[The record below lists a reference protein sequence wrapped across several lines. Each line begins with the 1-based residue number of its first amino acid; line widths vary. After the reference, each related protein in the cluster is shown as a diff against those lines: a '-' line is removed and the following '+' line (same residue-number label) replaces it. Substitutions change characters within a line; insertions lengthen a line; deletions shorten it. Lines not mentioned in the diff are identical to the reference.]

1 MTGKAGPAELDHA
14 VIMVRDRMEE
24 LAPGVEAQG
33 YTLSETATHNLGSWN
48 RLIVLEHAYIE
59 LLGWPAGTVPA
70 RKEIADSPLGLEA
83 LVLRTQDAQATYDRL
98 RDAGYAVNPVQKLTR
113 PAILDGQQVEARF
126 DTVRFAVQP
135 VPGIRVYFCQHLTP
149 ECVWQPALMRHANGA
164 RAITEIAA
172 EAQDPAQLARAFARV
187 ADTLPSACDDGS
199 WDVPLGPARLHISPT
214 TVADVTA
221 LRGLTVVHHDG
232 RRLPFRSGL

>member
-24 LAPGVEAQG
+24 LAPGVAGQG

-83 LVLRTQDAQATYDRL
+83 LVLRTQDAQATYERL

-113 PAILDGQQVEARF
+113 PARLDGQQVEARF

-135 VPGIRVYFCQHLTP
+135 VPGMRIYFCQHLTP

-164 RAITEIAA
+164 RAIVEIAA
-172 EAQDPAQLARAFARV
+172 QAPDAADVAVRFARV
-187 ADTLPSACDDGS
+187 ADTKPTELDDGT
-199 WDVPLGPARLHISPT
+199 WEVPLGHTRLRIAS
-214 TVADVTA
+214 AAAGQATA
-221 LRGLTVVHHDG
+221 LRGLTVEHHDG
-232 RRLPFRSGL
+232 SRLPFQSGL